1 MVEIETAI
9 SCAFSCSVTVTPS
22 TSPSTSLPTYTPTS
36 PSPTSSTRYSLV
48 LENHLAGSTLMGEAD
63 QLKWKEAI
71 SHLLHGPQE
80 VNIISMKSMVP
91 DRRRALT
98 NPELNVTAEVF
109 FESQQDLDLQYSNLL
124 NENDRMN
131 SLLEIY
137 LPMKGIDNFE
147 TVYIGLGGQF
157 DGQYYVPTNM
167 PTLLPT
173 IDDNTEIVII
183 IEGPGDIDD
192 ITNVTDTVTG
202 TNTTVISI
210 TDNGDGTTTVVIGC
224 SQCNGDITTDV
235 ENGLEDSNISVISV
249 NTRDGDAMNSGDSAA
264 MKVVTSGM
272 TWMII
277 ALITASVLGIYL
289 LWTGRRKMKR
299 CLTCTKKQKVVDV
312 PKDLEFEIAQANVL
326 PANVLPRVMSE
337 SWTAATAVTRGNS
350 FSSVWALEGDET
362 RYD

>member
-1 MVEIETAI
+1 
-9 SCAFSCSVTVTPS
+9 
-22 TSPSTSLPTYTPTS
+22 
-36 PSPTSSTRYSLV
+36 
-48 LENHLAGSTLMGEAD
+48 
-63 QLKWKEAI
+63 
-71 SHLLHGPQE
+71 
-80 VNIISMKSMVP
+80 MKSMVP
-91 DRRRALT
+91 DGRRALT

-109 FESQQDLDLQYSNLL
+109 FETQEDFDVQYSHLL
-124 NENDRMN
+124 TENDHMN

-147 TVYIGLGGQF
+147 TIYIGLVGQF

-173 IDDNTEIVII
+173 RDDNTEIVII
-183 IEGPGDIDD
+183 IEGPGDIDE

-210 TDNGDGTTTVVIGC
+210 TDNGDGTTTIVIGC
-224 SQCNGDITTDV
+224 LQCDPDGTITTDV

-264 MKVVTSGM
+264 LKVVTSGM

-299 CLTCTKKQKVVDV
+299 CLTCTKKQKVVEV
-312 PKDLEFEIAQANVL
+312 PKDL
-326 PANVLPRVMSE
+326 
-337 SWTAATAVTRGNS
+337 NS
-350 FSSVWALEGDET
+350 KL
-362 RYD
+362 RKQMYY